1 MHTEGVFA
9 PETAAAASEL
19 YAAVGPAAQTSVR
32 EVAKAMDFDSEE
44 YEDRVTGS
52 VVATAHEAIFASM
65 LEVTV
70 GTDAEFEEW
79 CEAHPDFEREVIGNE
94 NVDRV
99 VWHPVPF
106 AETVVAATFQERQDA
121 AVGTLRR
128 QAFGSVYRGTVTG
141 DR

>member
-9 PETAAAASEL
+9 PETATAAGEL
-19 YAAVGPAAQTSVR
+19 YTAVGPAAQNSVR
-32 EVAKAMDFDSEE
+32 GAAKAMNFDSEE
-44 YEDRVTGS
+44 YDERVTNS

-70 GTDAEFEEW
+70 GSAEEFETW
-79 CEAHPDFEREVIGNE
+79 CDDHPDYAQETIGSE

-106 AETVVAATFQERQDA
+106 AETVVAATFQERTEA

-128 QAFGSVYRGTVTG
+128 QAFGSVYREVVT

>member
-9 PETAAAASEL
+9 PETAAAAGEL

-32 EVAKAMDFDSEE
+32 GAAKAMDFDSEE
-44 YEDRVTGS
+44 YDERVTTS

-70 GTDAEFEEW
+70 GSDAEFTDW
-79 CEAHPDFEREVIGNE
+79 CDDHPDYEREVIGSE
-94 NVDRV
+94 NVERV

-106 AETVVAATFQERQDA
+106 AETVVAATFQERKDA

-128 QAFGSVYRGTVTG
+128 QAFGSVYRDVVTG
-141 DR
+141 D

>member
-1 MHTEGVFA
+1 MHTEGVFT
-9 PETAAAASEL
+9 PETEADAKER

-70 GTDAEFEEW
+70 GTDAEFEDW
-79 CEAHPDFEREVIGNE
+79 CGDHPDYDRELIGSE

-106 AETVVAATFQERQDA
+106 AETVVAATFQEREQA

-128 QAFGSVYRGTVTG
+128 QAFGSVYREVVTD

>member
-9 PETAAAASEL
+9 PETAAAANEL

-32 EVAKAMDFDSEE
+32 EVAKDMDFDSEE
-44 YEDRVTGS
+44 YEDRVTSS

-65 LEVTV
+65 LEVRV
-70 GTDAEFEEW
+70 GSDAAFTDW
-79 CEAHPDFEREVIGNE
+79 CDDHPDYEREVIGSE

-106 AETVVAATFQERQDA
+106 AETVVAATFQKREDA

-128 QAFGSVYRGTVTG
+128 QAFGSVYREVVTG
-141 DR
+141 E